1 MLSVE
6 NVSKFYGDRAVL
18 EQVSFNIKRGEIV
31 GIVGPSGGGKTVL
44 LKMLGGVIQPD
55 SGAIVFEDATHSGL
69 SFQEGGL
76 FDSFTVLENVAFP
89 MLEQISRG
97 QRHCSRKQCYNEAT
111 AILEAVGLSAA
122 LRKYPGQLSGG
133 MRRRVGIARA
143 LVCRPDIVLLDEP
156 TEGLDPVAAS
166 VIMKLVKKLHEA
178 YRPAMLLVSHDLRRL
193 LPAVDRVLALF
204 GGTLSCDLPRS
215 ELKQAAPA
223 EVTSFLSTRYDFN

>member
-6 NVSKFYGDRAVL
+6 NVSKFYGERAVL
-18 EQVSFNIKRGEIV
+18 EQVSFNVKRGEIV
-31 GIVGPSGGGKTVL
+31 GIVGPSGSGKSVM
-44 LKMLGGVIQPD
+44 LKMLGGVTQPD
-55 SGAIVFEDATHSGL
+55 CGKIVFEEGTLSGL

-89 MLEQISRG
+89 LLEQLNRG
-97 QRHCSRKQCYNEAT
+97 ERQCSPEQCYHEAK
-111 AILEAVGLSAA
+111 AILEEVGLSAA
-122 LRKYPGQLSGG
+122 MKKYPGQLSGG

-143 LVCRPDIVLLDEP
+143 LVSRPDIVLLDEP

-215 ELKQAAPA
+215 ELKEAAPE
-223 EVTSFLSTRYDFN
+223 EVTSFLSTRYDL